1 MIRLYRLAR
10 YSVYT
15 RGVGITSERQNHAPW
30 LSLLYLCATRQG
42 LYTTYLL
49 TCNLPATYTRKAH
62 FATRGGDTVVAVLG
76 AAHLNGVKRLLTS
89 SRVV

>member
-1 MIRLYRLAR
+1 MPNVIEGCYALRCALRLPAC
-10 YSVYT
+10 
-15 RGVGITSERQNHAPW
+15 
-30 LSLLYLCATRQG
+30 LCAH
-42 LYTTYLL
+42 TYL
-49 TCNLPATYTRKAH
+49 RKAH

>member
-1 MIRLYRLAR
+1 MPITHTRLPSFKLR
-10 YSVYT
+10 Y
-15 RGVGITSERQNHAPW
+15 I
-30 LSLLYLCATRQG
+30 
-42 LYTTYLL
+42 
-49 TCNLPATYTRKAH
+49 RKAH

>member
-1 MIRLYRLAR
+1 MLAR
-10 YSVYT
+10 N
-15 RGVGITSERQNHAPW
+15 I
-30 LSLLYLCATRQG
+30 
-42 LYTTYLL
+42 
-49 TCNLPATYTRKAH
+49 RKAH